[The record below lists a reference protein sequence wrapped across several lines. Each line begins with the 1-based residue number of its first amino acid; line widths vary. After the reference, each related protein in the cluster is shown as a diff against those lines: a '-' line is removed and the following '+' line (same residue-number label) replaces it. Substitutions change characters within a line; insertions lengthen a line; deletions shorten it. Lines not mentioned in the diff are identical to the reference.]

1 MNALLYELHRL
12 NKRLLCLCAL
22 PSVHI
27 KHLLGHYLEWRGSQL
42 ANYLTQITQRFVEHL
57 ALYIDQVQ
65 RTLPHEVSSNKLH
78 RSLKLTQ
85 TRNIM
90 GTTGTKKYFVI
101 K

>member
-12 NKRLLCLCAL
+12 NKRLLCLCPL

-27 KHLLGHYLEWRGSQL
+27 KHLPSNYLEWRGGQL
-42 ANYLTQITQRFVEHL
+42 AHYLTQITQRFVAHL
-57 ALYIDQVQ
+57 APYIDQVQ
-65 RTLPHEVSSNKLH
+65 RTLPHDVSSNKLD
-78 RSLKLTQ
+78 RSLKVTQ

-90 GTTGTKKYFVI
+90 GTTGTLKYFVI